1 MSFNTVKTP
10 FRILLTGVNIT
21 TGAASASAAIPVNSA
36 AIAARYVVVSCTV
49 NARIRVGQSGVT
61 ALATDMLIGP
71 SSGPVILDVSGCT
84 HIAAIQDT
92 GAGVVSVCPMEW

>member
-10 FRILLTGVNIT
+10 FRILLTGINIT
-21 TGAASASAAIPVNSA
+21 TGAASVSAAIPVASSA
-36 AIAARYVVVSCTV
+36 TAAKYVVVSCTV
-49 NARIRVGQSGVT
+49 AARIRVGQSGVT
-61 ALATDMLIGP
+61 ALATDLLINPNG
-71 SSGPVILDVSGCT
+71 GPVVLDVSGCT